1 MVGRGVVAASSSGN
15 MVGARGWARLHA
27 ESQFQNANAFEKL
40 SDNFPEAFWKLSR
53 KLPKLSESFS
63 KVVRKLLES
72 CPKASGKLSESFSKV
87 VRKLLE
93 SCPKV
98 SDNFR
103 EAFRKASIPA
113 SSCFLII
120 RLSNPFF
127 PPPSTNP
134 FHPHKLLNQFLIVPV
149 DIYIV
154 KSHQFL
160 KVAAYIFHIP
170 ASTPPTST
178 PPPHTHTL
186 VVIQDFSI
194 FNEGCFI
201 RLLSEYT

>member
-1 MVGRGVVAASSSGN
+1 MWSLL
-15 MVGARGWARLHA
+15 RL
-27 ESQFQNANAFEKL
+27 
-40 SDNFPEAFWKLSR
+40 PVIWWVREAGQGCTRSLNSKMRMLSR
-53 KLPKLSESFS
+53 SFW

-72 CPKASGKLSESFSKV
+72 CPKASRKLSESFRQLS
-87 VRKLLE
+87 RGFSE
-93 SCPKV
+93 SIYTGFQLFSNHPG
-98 SDNFR
+98 S
-103 EAFRKASIPA
+103 
-113 SSCFLII
+113 
-120 RLSNPFF
+120 SNPFF

-149 DIYIV
+149 DLYIV